1 MTEEMEKVVDELIE
15 KREEE
20 ENMIQEVV
28 LTEIE
33 SLKIQNIF
41 LKQQILQE
49 QLKSVKQEME
59 LLADA
64 IKARTGAPPDS
75 EVGFDPQNLTAVRIG
90 KLVDAGDS
98 A

>member
-1 MTEEMEKVVDELIE
+1 MTEEMEKMVDELIE

-20 ENMIQEVV
+20 DKEENMIQEEP

-49 QLKSVKQEME
+49 QLSG
-59 LLADA
+59 
-64 IKARTGAPPDS
+64 I
-75 EVGFDPQNLTAVRIG
+75 
-90 KLVDAGDS
+90 
-98 A
+98 